1 MPAARRSRALSGLF
15 PLQRFCM
22 QTQTNGDISLPSV
35 ARLLDALNCGA
46 LVLDRAGTIVHA
58 NSRLAQ
64 MLRRSP
70 TELVGR
76 RIIDLYPDEEA
87 RQHIRSNLAHFEEQR
102 EEEFYLPLPDGTK
115 LPMISSARPLPG
127 HGDFSDYRI
136 VTMIDIASQKQ
147 AESRMR
153 TQYEHIVQMSDTVLQ
168 QALELKNHNRLL
180 EQRVRQRTAD
190 LHAANLDAIYMLAV
204 ASEAKDGETG
214 RHVRR
219 IQHFARA
226 LSQRIGMTETEAE
239 SVGHSA
245 LLHDVGKIH
254 VPDAILSKPGPLND
268 TERQTMREHTL
279 AGEHILSTRPFFE
292 LARQI
297 ARSHHENF
305 DGTGYPDGL
314 AGEAIPIAAR
324 VTRVVDVYDALSTRR
339 VYKPAWPRAQAI
351 GILREGRGKAFDPQ
365 ATAAFLEMLRDGEI
379 DRILC
384 ELGQDAPPAP
394 PATA

>member
-1 MPAARRSRALSGLF
+1 
-15 PLQRFCM
+15 M
-22 QTQTNGDISLPSV
+22 QTETDGDISLATV

-46 LVLDRAGTIVHA
+46 LIIDRAGKIVHA
-58 NSRLAQ
+58 NARLAQ
-64 MLRRSP
+64 LMRRSAA
-70 TELVGR
+70 ELIGR
-76 RIIDLYPDEEA
+76 KIVDLYPEDEA
-87 RQHIRSNLAHFEEQR
+87 RQHLRSNLAHFEEQR
-102 EEEFYLPLPDGTK
+102 EEEFYLPLPDGSK

-127 HGDFSDYRI
+127 PGVFSDYRV
-136 VTMIDIASQKQ
+136 VTMIDIASQKE

-168 QALELKNHNRLL
+168 QALELKNHNKLL

-226 LSQRIGMTETEAE
+226 LSQRMGMTETEAD

-254 VPDAILSKPGPLND
+254 VPDAILAKPGPLD
-268 TERQTMREHTL
+268 DAERDTMRQHTL

-305 DGTGYPDGL
+305 DGTGYPDRL
-314 AGEAIPIAAR
+314 SGEAIPIAAR

-339 VYKPAWPRAQAI
+339 AYKPAWPRSQAI
-351 GILREGRGKAFDPQ
+351 EALRDGRGTLFDPQ
-365 ATAAFLEMLRDGEI
+365 ATAAFLDLLREGEI
-379 DRILC
+379 DRILR
-384 ELGQDAPPAP
+384 ELGQDSPA
-394 PATA
+394 AA

>member
-1 MPAARRSRALSGLF
+1 
-15 PLQRFCM
+15 M
-22 QTQTNGDISLPSV
+22 QTETDGDISLATV

-46 LVLDRAGTIVHA
+46 LIIDRAGKIVHA
-58 NSRLAQ
+58 NARLAQ
-64 MLRRSP
+64 LMRRSAA
-70 TELVGR
+70 ELIGR
-76 RIIDLYPDEEA
+76 KIIDLYPEDEA
-87 RQHIRSNLAHFEEQR
+87 RQHLRSNLAHFEEQR
-102 EEEFYLPLPDGTK
+102 EEEFYLPLPDGSK

-127 HGDFSDYRI
+127 PGVFSDYRV
-136 VTMIDIASQKQ
+136 VTMIDIASQKE

-168 QALELKNHNRLL
+168 QALELKNHNKLL

-226 LSQRIGMTETEAE
+226 LSQRIGMTETEAD

-254 VPDAILSKPGPLND
+254 VPDAILAKPGPLD
-268 TERQTMREHTL
+268 DVERDTMRQHTL

-305 DGTGYPDGL
+305 DGTGYPDRL

-339 VYKPAWPRAQAI
+339 AYKPAWPRPQAI
-351 GILREGRGKAFDPQ
+351 EALRDGRGTLFDPQ
-365 ATAAFLEMLRDGEI
+365 ATAAFLDLLREGEI
-379 DRILC
+379 DRILR
-384 ELGQDAPPAP
+384 ELGQDAPPA
-394 PATA
+394 AA